1 MEIKTTSK
9 DNATTLSLNGRIDT
23 ATAPE
28 LEQAINKVID
38 GGQRKVLLDFAGV
51 TYISSGGLRV
61 LLATAK
67 KLKNP
72 GDKFGICALSPRGP
86 EDPQACRIHPRSF
99 LSTHLAG
106 EALPLVTTS
115 WFLEWQPLPVSGRG
129 NNFSA
134 YPGRSTPYRPTH
146 TSSRRR
152 CHHPDRSWRP
162 CRTGRTAHAGGDGVP
177 PQRSARFSS
186 F

>member
-1 MEIKTTSK
+1 MEITTTSK

-72 GDKFGICALSPRGP
+72 GDKFGICALSP
-86 EDPQACRIHPRSF
+86 EVLKI
-99 LSTHLAG
+99 LKLAGFTSIFSIYPSEG
-106 EALPLVTTS
+106 EAL
-115 WFLEWQPLPVSGRG
+115 
-129 NNFSA
+129 
-134 YPGRSTPYRPTH
+134 
-146 TSSRRR
+146 
-152 CHHPDRSWRP
+152 
-162 CRTGRTAHAGGDGVP
+162 AGW
-177 PQRSARFSS
+177 
-186 F
+186 